1 VSLDAIGWLLVFVW
15 FLFMATAVS
24 WLPAYHG
31 NIDRSDRARVIALF
45 VVIAVLGAIKL
56 VRARA
61 QTKQAALMSSLP
73 AMAVLAAAAVG
84 ACVLNRLNVEF
95 RGEPLF
101 LFFGVALWASWAVVV
116 LSTALLSRARW
127 NGLGGLGLTSLVAL
141 LGLFMATARID

>member
-1 VSLDAIGWLLVFVW
+1 MSLVVIGWLLVCMW
-15 FLFMATAVS
+15 FLFMATTVS

-31 NIDRSDRARVIALF
+31 NLDPSDRSRLIVVL
-45 VVIAVLGAIKL
+45 VVIAVLGAIKV

-61 QTKQAALMSSLP
+61 QTKQDALMSSLP
-73 AMAVLAAAAVG
+73 AIAVLAAAAVG
-84 ACVLNRLNVEF
+84 AYVANRLNAEF

-101 LFFGVALWASWAVVV
+101 LFFGVALWSSWAVVV

-127 NGLGGLGLTSLVAL
+127 NGVGGLGLTSLVAL